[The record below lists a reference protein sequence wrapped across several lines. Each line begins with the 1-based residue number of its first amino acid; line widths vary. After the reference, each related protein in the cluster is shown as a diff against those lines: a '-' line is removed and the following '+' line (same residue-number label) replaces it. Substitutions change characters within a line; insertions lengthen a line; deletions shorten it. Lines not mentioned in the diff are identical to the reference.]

1 MNLDTILKK
10 FNSWLLQPPK
20 LDGLISLLGEY
31 RHYYM
36 LYATGILA
44 KPFNE
49 TGVKGAGSSLAKAE
63 DFIGL
68 AGSSRSLLK
77 LSKSPTKRVV
87 TEKKVK

>member
-1 MNLDTILKK
+1 
-10 FNSWLLQPPK
+10 
-20 LDGLISLLGEY
+20 
-31 RHYYM
+31 M
-36 LYATGILA
+36 LHATGTPA

-77 LSKSPTKRVV
+77 LSKSPTKIVV
-87 TEKKVK
+87 TAKK

>member
-1 MNLDTILKK
+1 MLSAHSS
-10 FNSWLLQPPK
+10 SWLLKPPK
-20 LDGLISLLGEY
+20 FDSHISLQGEY

-36 LYATGILA
+36 LHATGTLA

-49 TGVKGAGSSLAKAE
+49 TGVNGAGSSLANAE

-77 LSKSPTKRVV
+77 LSKSPTKIGV
-87 TEKKVK
+87 TAKK

>member
-1 MNLDTILKK
+1 M
-10 FNSWLLQPPK
+10 FSAHSSSWLLKPPK
-20 LDGLISLLGEY
+20 FDSHISLLGEY

-36 LYATGILA
+36 LHATGTPA

-49 TGVKGAGSSLAKAE
+49 TGVNGAGSSLANAE

-77 LSKSPTKRVV
+77 LSKSPTKIDVRA
-87 TEKKVK
+87 KK

>member
-36 LYATGILA
+36 PHATGTLV

-87 TEKKVK
+87 TAKK